1 MIFFVQRV
9 FFFYNLSVVKVYIIN
24 ELICIDLLNTKIE
37 YENGKHFSGK
47 YGRVRELVTG
57 TLLLD
62 SDVLIPFF
70 ADTDFCIPL
79 HADSYFYADANYN

>member
-1 MIFFVQRV
+1 MKRNKTIKFR
-9 FFFYNLSVVKVYIIN
+9 YSYIIN
-24 ELICIDLLNTKIE
+24 ELICINLLNTKIE

-62 SDVLIPFF
+62 SDMPIPFF
-70 ADTDFCIPL
+70 ADTDFCIVYTL
-79 HADSYFYADANYN
+79 ACRFLFLC